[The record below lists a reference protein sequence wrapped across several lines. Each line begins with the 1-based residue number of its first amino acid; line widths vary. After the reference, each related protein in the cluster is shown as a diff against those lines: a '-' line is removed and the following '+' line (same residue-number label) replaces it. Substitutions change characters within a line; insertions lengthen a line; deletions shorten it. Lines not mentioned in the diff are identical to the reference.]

1 MLISLT
7 DVPKCIRTFAF
18 SPRTILSEKNT
29 VGYLIRIKEYI
40 FESNCRYAADKI
52 GIDVFDLVFIN
63 EKAFSECCEM
73 YLTKVRDKDKDI
85 IKTAFLLK
93 KLYIGEFVRISKVIC
108 RGEHVFVGEPEY
120 TYLEL
125 LNDMPENT
133 SSKKKLIEKRKKKV
147 EKGYELNKY
156 AKTVIESVRLAA
168 VKFGMQNSIQYKELI
183 DKYNYRRFSTNL
195 RLNSRPAEVEE
206 INAVMYANRNKFVAD
221 LSNIKTRINFSVLF
235 AIAYGGYKLED
246 LYSKNTVFENSEDER
261 ENKLSDLT
269 SDLLTII
276 CNCNGVEI
284 ANMFIKII
292 KSFSHI
298 DLPVVNMND
307 LGSIMD
313 NYSIYYAAA
322 SLASVCESIF
332 RFDGMN
338 GQLRQYIKK
347 HTIDNYWNFM
357 DKIMLMKQYTVVVS
371 FCYKLSNFD
380 INDYREDPEYQGE
393 ILYSFERAE
402 KFSRE
407 LKKNE

>member
-1 MLISLT
+1 MQLQLFNIIER
-7 DVPKCIRTFAF
+7 VP
-18 SPRTILSEKNT
+18 
-29 VGYLIRIKEYI
+29 
-40 FESNCRYAADKI
+40 
-52 GIDVFDLVFIN
+52 DLVHNSERNQYIRPQICIHVGMQIRAELAFIKN
-63 EKAFSECCEM
+63 K
-73 YLTKVRDKDKDI
+73 R
-85 IKTAFLLK
+85 
-93 KLYIGEFVRISKVIC
+93 
-108 RGEHVFVGEPEY
+108 
-120 TYLEL
+120 
-125 LNDMPENT
+125 LNDRFFN
-133 SSKKKLIEKRKKKV
+133 IQ
-147 EKGYELNKY
+147 
-156 AKTVIESVRLAA
+156 TVILCLAH
-168 VKFGMQNSIQYKELI
+168 KRFGDCRN
-183 DKYNYRRFSTNL
+183 RRFH
-195 RLNSRPAEVEE
+195 LNRAVRKNIGYFRVAE
-206 INAVMYANRNKFVAD
+206 A
-221 LSNIKTRINFSVLF
+221 
-235 AIAYGGYKLED
+235 
-246 LYSKNTVFENSEDER
+246 EN
-261 ENKLSDLT
+261 
-269 SDLLTII
+269 
-276 CNCNGVEI
+276 
-284 ANMFIKII
+284 
-292 KSFSHI
+292 I